1 MRGKKKLNYRNSGVD
16 IDAAGR
22 LEDGYFRLIRPTLT
36 PGAIRND
43 GGYGGLLRL
52 QGAPSLLG
60 GRWRD
65 PILVSGTDGVG
76 TKLKIAFALKKHDT
90 VGIDLVAMSVND
102 ILVQGA
108 EPLFFLDYV
117 GIGKADARTLL
128 EIVKGVAAGCRQAGC
143 ALLGGET
150 AELPNFYAKGEYDL
164 AGFAVGSVERKH
176 LIDGSKVE
184 AGDVIIGLPSSG
196 LHSNGYSLARKAL
209 LEKAGMK
216 LGRKI
221 AALGCTLGEE
231 LLRPTRI
238 YVKPI
243 LSLLAAFRARKSVH
257 ALAHITGGGIVEN
270 VPRVIPGDLDAVFD
284 PGSWPE
290 PPIFELV
297 RLAGNVDREEM
308 YRVFNMGLGMI
319 AILKA
324 SAAEAALRHV
334 ARVRTPGFV
343 VGRIARGR
351 GVVRFS

>member
-1 MRGKKKLNYRNSGVD
+1 MRRKKGLDYRNSGVD
-16 IDAAGR
+16 IDRAGR
-22 LEDGYFRLIRPTLT
+22 LEGGYFKLIRPTLT

-52 QGAPSLLG
+52 QAAPSLLG

-65 PILVSGTDGVG
+65 PVLVSGTDGVG

-108 EPLFFLDYV
+108 EPLFFLDYI
-117 GIGKADARTLL
+117 GIGKAGERTLL

-150 AELPNFYAKGEYDL
+150 AELPGFYAGGEYDL
-164 AGFAVGSVERKH
+164 AGFAVGAVERKR

-209 LEKAGMK
+209 LERAGMK
-216 LGRKI
+216 LGGK
-221 AALGCTLGEE
+221 AATLGCTLGEE

-243 LSLLAAFRARKSVH
+243 LSLLAAFGTRKPVH

-270 VPRVIPGDLDAVFD
+270 VPRVVPGDLDAVFD

-290 PPIFELV
+290 PPVFELI
-297 RLAGNVDREEM
+297 RKAGNVDRDEM

-324 SAAEAALRHV
+324 SAAAAALGHL
-334 ARVRTPGFV
+334 ARARSPGFV
-343 VGRIARGR
+343 VGRVVKGR
-351 GVVRFS
+351 GKVRFA